1 MLKSLI
7 GYLVLFSMFASS
19 HAEQATR
26 IMMEKYQPPILG
38 KDSTYTVEKFDT
50 TTIWI
55 GKDRALWNQTHSDF
69 RSITYNDS
77 SKVLLLRPKFEIF
90 QVLDRPGA
98 AGRDS
103 AVTLEDDLAIG
114 LGQLK
119 QVEVWSITPTGDTST
134 VRNVKCHRFEFV
146 MKNDYGEQLD
156 DVWISDDRDEQ
167 IPAFHLA
174 YHGFSFYLVYR
185 RADSLHIR
193 PGAWFTLC
201 CVVSYCLFKA
211 RASASFEKA

>member
-77 SKVLLLRPKFEIF
+77 SKVLL
-90 QVLDRPGA
+90 
-98 AGRDS
+98 
-103 AVTLEDDLAIG
+103 
-114 LGQLK
+114 
-119 QVEVWSITPTGDTST
+119 
-134 VRNVKCHRFEFV
+134 
-146 MKNDYGEQLD
+146 
-156 DVWISDDRDEQ
+156 
-167 IPAFHLA
+167 
-174 YHGFSFYLVYR
+174 
-185 RADSLHIR
+185 
-193 PGAWFTLC
+193 
-201 CVVSYCLFKA
+201 
-211 RASASFEKA
+211 